1 MERPYGACR
10 QEAGYGL
17 IEIRLQ
23 SVGQLFN
30 SLDPAPFHE
39 KDIDRDAEA
48 YIVESVRELPR
59 AMPLKLLVHVPEAE
73 RAAAEA
79 ANVTDAIQ
87 HYFDYRRWAEQA
99 ALHRLLAQGRLAAL
113 IGLLF
118 LVACMG
124 AREIVL
130 SLGDGAPSRLV
141 GEGLMIIGWVAMWR
155 PVEIFLYDWW
165 PIRRMRDIYG
175 KIARTPVEIRAGGEA
190 RR

>member
-1 MERPYGACR
+1 MDQPYGDYR

-17 IEIRLQ
+17 IEIRLH

-39 KDIDRDAEA
+39 KDLDHDAET

-59 AMPLKLLVHVPEAE
+59 ALPLKLVVHVPEAE

-79 ANVTDAIQ
+79 ANVKDAIQ
-87 HYFDYRRWAEQA
+87 HYFDYRQWAERA
-99 ALHRLLAQGRLAAL
+99 TLHRLLSQGRIAL
-113 IGLLF
+113 FIGLLF
-118 LVACMG
+118 LAACMG

-130 SLGDGAPSRLV
+130 SFGSGPLARLI

-165 PIRRMRDIYG
+165 PIRRTCDVYG
-175 KIARTPVEIRAGGEA
+175 KIAQMPVEIRAGAEP

>member
-1 MERPYGACR
+1 MDRPYGGYR

-17 IEIRLQ
+17 IEIRLHG
-23 SVGQLFN
+23 VGQLFN
-30 SLDPAPFHE
+30 SLDPAPFRE

-59 AMPLKLLVHVPEAE
+59 AMPLKLIVHVPETE

-79 ANVTDAIQ
+79 ADVKDAIQ
-87 HYFDYRRWAEQA
+87 NYFDYLRWAEQA
-99 ALHRLLAQGRLAAL
+99 ALHRLLSQGRLALL
-113 IGLLF
+113 IGLMF
-118 LVACMG
+118 LAACMG
-124 AREIVL
+124 AREVLL

-175 KIARTPVEIRAGGEA
+175 KIARIPVEIRAGGSA
-190 RR
+190 GR